1 MTITIE
7 LPETLHQRAVS
18 AGVSDAELS
27 RLATDAAVRAVTDA
41 SVNAA
46 KPRRSLM
53 EFAGIGEGSP
63 GAIGGDVEA
72 YLRALRNEDSYR
84 DAELDRQRAT
94 TAS

>member
-1 MTITIE
+1 MTITIQ

-63 GAIGGDVEA
+63 GAVVGDAQAYVNAMRDEWDQREA
-72 YLRALRNEDSYR
+72 
-84 DAELDRQRAT
+84 AT
-94 TAS
+94 S